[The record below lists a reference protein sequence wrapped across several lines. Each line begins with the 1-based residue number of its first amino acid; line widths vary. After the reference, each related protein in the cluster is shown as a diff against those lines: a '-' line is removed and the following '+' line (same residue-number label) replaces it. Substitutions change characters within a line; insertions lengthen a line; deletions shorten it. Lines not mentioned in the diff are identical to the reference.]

1 MFSSHPRRFV
11 AMFLKTLI
19 QTMINIWK
27 KGDRRDV
34 LFRPAHCRQPMIISR
49 VDRSCE
55 NPTITFLCVRCNVK
69 KQAFFSDVVAWC
81 GLPHAVKW
89 GNNSLYRF
97 ERFMTQTSALTKE
110 SKAEWFWKNED
121 KHCQL
126 RKYFNLPIWLS
137 GKSLREY
144 VETKTWREINQA
156 LIT

>member
-1 MFSSHPRRFV
+1 
-11 AMFLKTLI
+11 
-19 QTMINIWK
+19 
-27 KGDRRDV
+27 
-34 LFRPAHCRQPMIISR
+34 
-49 VDRSCE
+49 
-55 NPTITFLCVRCNVK
+55 
-69 KQAFFSDVVAWC
+69 
-81 GLPHAVKW
+81 
-89 GNNSLYRF
+89 
-97 ERFMTQTSALTKE
+97 MTQTSALTKE